1 MRLALYQPDIPQN
14 LGTILRLGAC
24 LDVPIDVIGPT
35 GFPAGDR
42 GLKRAGMDYADRA
55 AMTQHVSWQA
65 FCDAERRGRL
75 ILITTKAMAPYHE
88 FAFRADDCLLFGSES
103 RGVPDT
109 VHDAAD
115 HRLRIPMTAGMR
127 SLNVAVAA
135 AMVVGEGLRQTGFL
149 PNTQVPA

>member
-24 LDVPIDVIGPT
+24 LAVPIDVIGPT

-55 AMTQHVSWQA
+55 AMTQHISWQA
-65 FCDAERRGRL
+65 FCDAEPSGRL
-75 ILITTKAMAPYHE
+75 VLITTKATALYHE
-88 FAFRADDCLLFGSES
+88 FTFRPDDCLLFGSES

-115 HRLRIPMTAGMR
+115 HRLRIPMTIGMR
-127 SLNVAVAA
+127 SLNVAVAT
-135 AMVVGEGLRQTGFL
+135 AMVVGEALRQTGSL